1 MSHESRKQRGAA
13 VTVELECL
21 TCRAQKSVDLSP
33 EKFKELSQSWKILET
48 CDKCDK
54 ATEWSFAQAAVGET
68 EQEDFWDWMS
78 ATGEFFEP
86 EGAAQQDER
95 RKERRLDVR
104 VPLRVASSVGDE
116 EEVISEN
123 ISKSGFCFSSVRAY
137 GVGTSLRV
145 ILQPPG
151 ALNPATKTGTI
162 VRAGTGADGRSVYG
176 VRLES

>member
-1 MSHESRKQRGAA
+1 MSQGSRKQRGAA
-13 VTVELECL
+13 VTVELQCL
-21 TCRAQKSVDLSP
+21 SCGSQKSVELSP
-33 EKFKELSQSWKILET
+33 QRFKELSQSWKIIET
-48 CDKCDK
+48 CDQCDL

-95 RKERRLDVR
+95 RKERRVNVR
-104 VPLRVASSVGDE
+104 VPLRVASSGGDE
-116 EEVISEN
+116 EEVTSEN
-123 ISKSGFCFSSVRAY
+123 ISKSGFCFSSPRTY
-137 GVGTSLRV
+137 GVGTSIRV

-151 ALNPATKTGTI
+151 AVNPVSKTGTI
-162 VRAGTGADGRSVYG
+162 VRAGSGADGRFVYG